1 MSGKGI
7 DAIAFEVTVNPPPP
21 KVRVVEINKG
31 QADEDRRTEI
41 AMLKL
46 LIRRHPE
53 HARKFVLDKSLL
65 FA

>member
-1 MSGKGI
+1 MRKGI

-46 LIRRHPE
+46 LVRKHPGR
-53 HARKFVLDKSLL
+53 ARTFLRELMV
-65 FA
+65 